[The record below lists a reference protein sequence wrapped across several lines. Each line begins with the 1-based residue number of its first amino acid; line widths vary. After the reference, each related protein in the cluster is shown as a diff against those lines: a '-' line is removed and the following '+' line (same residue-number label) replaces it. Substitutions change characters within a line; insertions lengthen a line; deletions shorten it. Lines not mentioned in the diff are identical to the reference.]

1 MSDDEGPTGDIDRLL
16 DAIRRDSRRLG
27 AATTDFERRRLRKV
41 MQALFEDLQRLLQDP
56 SGS

>member
-1 MSDDEGPTGDIDRLL
+1 MSDDENPTGDIDRLL